1 MTWACDL
8 FAIFCC
14 AVAIGGGCL
23 LGPVARMADAER
35 MPARA
40 LGRFLVVNGGIQ

>member
-1 MTWACDL
+1 MTRTCDL

-14 AVAIGGGCL
+14 LSAIGGGCL
-23 LGPVARMADAER
+23 LVPVARMAAAER

-40 LGRFLVVNGGIQ
+40 LGRLLVINGGIQ